1 MVWWVWLIA
10 VVVVVGLLGAAV
22 LGVQARRRS
31 GGVIVVRR
39 GRRPGRGRV
48 R

>member
-1 MVWWVWLIA
+1 MVWWVWLVA
-10 VVVVVGLLGAAV
+10 VVVVLGLLVGAVA
-22 LGVQARRRS
+22 GVQARRRS

-39 GRRPGRGRV
+39 GRRPGRGKV